1 MSRSRPVTRALAA
14 CQFVAAWV
22 TLTSIV
28 APAAAAEEIVSGNYK
43 TWLMEQPNVHQ
54 KIAYRD
60 MLRDGT
66 VRDPAAFDQVA
77 TFKLSELTREENL
90 FDLPKL
96 RRQLRFDLSLAGRA
110 PDRSVHDRLVAL
122 AMEHLPSI
130 VDDRA
135 YHAGTR
141 FNALL
146 LVGELN
152 SVEERPFP
160 PAAPAVPLA
169 DALPLLV
176 AWLES
181 AADDGST
188 RDFIPLGALLGIV
201 RHAQLGIADDPLRQ
215 RALQAAVAL
224 AGQTQPPEHRSAVGH
239 DWLRRRA
246 IHLTAWAVKPG
257 ATPLDDQ
264 AVALVWNTI
273 DDPSASLKLQ
283 VEGALA
289 WSLVAPKMPKERL
302 DSVATLSKLAA
313 LTGRVLKSEL
323 HSATATPRFASRQS
337 RHVVAGQLGLL
348 SHACRQLGVDVV
360 SLRRSGPPTD
370 LAELS
375 DLYCGLKSWI
385 GMVTDPNLASRQAAA
400 ALTDALTLLE
410 MKPPVVANHP

>member
-1 MSRSRPVTRALAA
+1 MSRSLPVHLPPSA

-22 TLTSIV
+22 ALAALV
-28 APAAAAEEIVSGNYK
+28 APVAAAEGIVSGNYK
-43 TWLMEQPNVHQ
+43 TWSLEQPNVHRRS
-54 KIAYRD
+54 AYRD

-66 VRDPAAFDQVA
+66 VRDETAFDQVA

-96 RRQLRFDLSLAGRA
+96 RRQLRYDLSLAGRA
-110 PDRSVHDRLVAL
+110 PDRSAHDRIVGL

-146 LVGELN
+146 LLGELN

-160 PAAPAVPLA
+160 PAAFAVPLA

-188 RDFIPLGALLGIV
+188 RDFIPLGALLGIL
-201 RHAQLGIADDPLRQ
+201 RHAQQGIADEPLRQ

-224 AGQTQPPEHRSAVGH
+224 AGQSQPPEQRSAVGH

-246 IHLTAWAVKPG
+246 IHLIAWAVKPG

-289 WSLVAPKMPKERL
+289 WSLLSPKVPQEQL
-302 DSVATLSKLAA
+302 DSAATLSKLSA

-337 RHVVAGQLGLL
+337 RRVVAGQLGLL

-360 SLRRSGPPTD
+360 SLRRSGPPTN

-385 GMVTDPNLASRQAAA
+385 GVATDPRLASRQAAA
-400 ALTDALTLLE
+400 ALADALTLLE
-410 MKPPVVANHP
+410 LKPPVVAHNP

>member
-1 MSRSRPVTRALAA
+1 MSRSLPVHLPRSA

-22 TLTSIV
+22 TLALLV
-28 APAAAAEEIVSGNYK
+28 APLAAAEGIVSGNYK
-43 TWLMEQPNVHQ
+43 SWPVEQPNIHQ
-54 KIAYRD
+54 KSAYRD

-66 VRDPAAFDQVA
+66 IRDGASFDQVV

-110 PDRSVHDRLVAL
+110 PDRSAHDRIVAL

-146 LVGELN
+146 LLGELN
-152 SVEERPFP
+152 SVEERPFQP
-160 PAAPAVPLA
+160 DAPAVPLA

-176 AWLES
+176 AWLEF

-188 RDFIPLGALLGIV
+188 SDFLPLGALLGML
-201 RHAQLGIADDPLRQ
+201 RHAQHGIADEPLRQ

-224 AGQTQPPEHRSAVGH
+224 AGQSQPPPHRSAVGH

-246 IHLTAWAVKPG
+246 IHLVAWVAKPG
-257 ATPLDDQ
+257 AKPVDERAIELI
-264 AVALVWNTI
+264 WNTI

-289 WSLVAPKMPKERL
+289 WSLLSPKVPQEQL
-302 DSVATLSKLAA
+302 DSAATLGKLAA

-323 HSATATPRFASRQS
+323 HSATATPRFVSQQS

-348 SHACRQLGVDVV
+348 SHACRQLGVDVA
-360 SLRRSGPPTD
+360 SLRRSGPPAN
-370 LAELS
+370 LAELA
-375 DLYCGLKSWI
+375 DLYRGLKSWI
-385 GMVTDPNLASRQAAA
+385 GVATDPRLASRQAAA
-400 ALTDALTLLE
+400 ALAEALTLLE
-410 MKPPVVANHP
+410 MKPPVVAHNP

>member
-1 MSRSRPVTRALAA
+1 MSRSLPVHLPRSA

-22 TLTSIV
+22 TLAALV
-28 APAAAAEEIVSGNYK
+28 APVAAAEGIVSGNYK
-43 TWLMEQPNVHQ
+43 TWSVQQPNVHQ
-54 KIAYRD
+54 RAAYRD

-66 VRDPAAFDQVA
+66 IRDGAAFDQVV
-77 TFKLSELTREENL
+77 TFKLSQLTREENL

-96 RRQLRFDLSLAGRA
+96 RRQLRYDLSLAGRA
-110 PDRSVHDRLVAL
+110 PDRSAHDRIVAL

-146 LVGELN
+146 LLGELN
-152 SVEERPFP
+152 SVEERPFA

-181 AADDGST
+181 AAEGES
-188 RDFIPLGALLGIV
+188 RDFLPLGALLGIL
-201 RHAQLGIADDPLRQ
+201 RHAQQGIADEPLRQ
-215 RALQAAVAL
+215 RGLQAAVAL
-224 AGQTQPPEHRSAVGH
+224 AGQSQPPEQRSAVGH

-246 IHLTAWAVKPG
+246 LHVVAWVAKPG

-289 WSLVAPKMPKERL
+289 WSLVGPKLPKERL
-302 DSVATLSKLAA
+302 DSAATLGKLAA
-313 LTGRVLKSEL
+313 LTGRVLRSEL
-323 HSATATPRFASRQS
+323 NPATATPRFTSRQS

-348 SHACRQLGVDVV
+348 SHACRQLGVDVA
-360 SLRRSGPPTD
+360 SLRRSGPPTK
-370 LAELS
+370 LAELA

-385 GMVTDPNLASRQAAA
+385 GVATDPRLASRQAAA
-400 ALTDALTLLE
+400 ALTEALVLLDQ
-410 MKPPVVANHP
+410 KPTVAVNEP